1 MCENNGYLEIF
12 LEYEGAVGDL
22 IPLLQKVQ
30 EKDGFIS
37 EESVR
42 SISRFLKISENKIFG
57 VASFYSQFR
66 FIAPGKHT
74 VKVCSGTACHVRGGQ
89 KLADAVE
96 QELGVVA
103 GETTEDGNFD
113 FQRVACLGCCALA
126 PVVQVDEE
134 IYSNVTI
141 SRLNGI
147 LDQYE

>member
-1 MCENNGYLEIF
+1 MSDNGYLEIF
-12 LEYEGAVGDL
+12 LEYKGEAGDL

-30 EKDGFIS
+30 EKDGYIS

-42 SISRFLKISENKIFG
+42 GISRFLKISENKVFG

-66 FIAPGKHT
+66 FIAPGRHT

-89 KLADAVE
+89 NLADAVE
-96 QELGVVA
+96 RELGVVA
-103 GETTEDGNFD
+103 GETTEDGSFD

-126 PVVQVDEE
+126 PVVQFDEE
-134 IYSNVTI
+134 IYSNVTT
-141 SRLNGI
+141 SGLNEI